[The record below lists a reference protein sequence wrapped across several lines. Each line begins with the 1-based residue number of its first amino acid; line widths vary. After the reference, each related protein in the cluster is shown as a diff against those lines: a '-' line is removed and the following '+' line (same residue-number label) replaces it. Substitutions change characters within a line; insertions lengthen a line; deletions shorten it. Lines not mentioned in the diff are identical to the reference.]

1 MSGFV
6 SALTNAT
13 SGLTAS
19 SFSTILTD
27 FVPWYVVMIP
37 LSFGLK
43 LVFRA
48 IRRAANGRA

>member
-13 SGLTAS
+13 TGLSAS
-19 SFSTILTD
+19 SFSTILVD

-37 LSFGLK
+37 LAFGLR

-48 IRRAANGRA
+48 LNRAPKARA